1 MGLCSTRAVVSNTM
15 RMSDSSK
22 LVSLITERYGL
33 VKVMAKGAR
42 RPTSRYGAAL
52 EPVTYV
58 DVIYYQKEH
67 REIQTLS
74 SADIIEAYS
83 RIKAD
88 VRALCAASAM
98 VEATQAVTSPEDPH
112 SGTFP
117 VLLEGLSGLERN
129 PGADREKQVWR
140 FLLRL
145 TAAAGYRPSLDR
157 CSVCGKKPH
166 ANSVFF
172 SYTDGGIVCSCSD
185 TGDRYGFRVS
195 PGALMVMKS
204 LMNARDE
211 ELSRI
216 NIGPRQRREVE
227 HAVLQFIAFHTGSS
241 RPSRPLAFLKKLEAY
256 ETAGDR
262 ADVPERDGSLSEV
275 MHDVLGEEPT
285 REARERLAAELARCG
300 EADGDDAE

>member
-74 SADIIEAYS
+74 SADIIEAYPG
-83 RIKAD
+83 IKENI
-88 VRALCAASAM
+88 RALCAASTM

-112 SGTFP
+112 SGTFH
-117 VLLEGLSGLERN
+117 VLLDGLAGLERN
-129 PGADREKQVWR
+129 TAGSLEKQVWR

-145 TAAAGYRPSLDR
+145 TAAAGYRPTLDK
-157 CSVCGKKPH
+157 CIACGKKPH

-172 SYTDGGIVCSCSD
+172 SYTDGGVVCACSD
-185 TGDRYGFRVS
+185 TGDRYGFWIS
-195 PGALMVMKS
+195 PGSLMVMKS
-204 LMNARDE
+204 LMLARED

-216 NIGPRQRREVE
+216 NIGPRQRREIE

-241 RPSRPLAFLKKLEAY
+241 RPPRSLSFLKKLNAY
-256 ETAGDR
+256 EKAGDR
-262 ADVPERDGSLSEV
+262 PEPAERPETLSEI
-275 MHDVLGEEPT
+275 MHDVLSMQPSLEE
-285 REARERLAAELARCG
+285 RKRWQAEAARCG
-300 EADGDDAE
+300 ARSGEDGE